1 MYGRFIAKKEGA
13 VFVACP
19 VYFSNSNAKPKT
31 DGLFPIPDP
40 YFVSCQFISYLS
52 NNLVFYSVA

>member
-40 YFVSCQFISYLS
+40 YFADETNISS
-52 NNLVFYSVA
+52 NC